1 VHHVADL
8 GPFSLLD
15 ASATWNPATGQL
27 TLAVVNRDRER
38 SHAATIDLGGATMTG
53 GLLVSE
59 VNGPAVD
66 AINSFERPDVVGV
79 QERRREGGAATLEYD
94 FPAHSLSVLRMQV
107 R

>member
-1 VHHVADL
+1 MICINCHGPNADAKGRMAQNL
-8 GPFSLLD
+8 
-15 ASATWNPATGQL
+15 
-27 TLAVVNRDRER
+27 
-38 SHAATIDLGGATMTG
+38 ATMTG